1 MSSRFGRQP
10 PNHSLNRKTPAG
22 GACAPRQFGSCR
34 VFRLAQTLDSNT
46 PPIPAPIHFILNGTH
61 RVPLNAINSV
71 SVALGSIPL
80 MEKPHQN
87 VGRHVSQVSSCAFW
101 KFHNLAHLGIL
112 AV

>member
-1 MSSRFGRQP
+1 MVTLRHQR
-10 PNHSLNRKTPAG
+10 PNTRCNGPAYG
-22 GACAPRQFGSCR
+22 GP
-34 VFRLAQTLDSNT
+34 LTMTLDSNT